1 MIDSPGEGL
10 FPKGNQSYWPDKQA
24 QPPHPWHQPPA
35 PTPMSLAPVSQLEKS
50 VLHSCIPHKKKRGIL
65 GRDEQPEC
73 LVEDVEGH
81 GGKCVCA
88 PFPTGTENMK
98 AGHHTEA
105 FSYFQRA
112 ADRGYSKA
120 QYNVGLCLEH
130 GRGTPRDLGKVL
142 SHPQTQ

>member
-1 MIDSPGEGL
+1 M
-10 FPKGNQSYWPDKQA
+10 
-24 QPPHPWHQPPA
+24 
-35 PTPMSLAPVSQLEKS
+35 
-50 VLHSCIPHKKKRGIL
+50 LHSYIPHKKERGIL
-65 GRDEQPEC
+65 GRDERPEY

-130 GRGTPRDLGKVL
+130 GRGTPRDLSKVL